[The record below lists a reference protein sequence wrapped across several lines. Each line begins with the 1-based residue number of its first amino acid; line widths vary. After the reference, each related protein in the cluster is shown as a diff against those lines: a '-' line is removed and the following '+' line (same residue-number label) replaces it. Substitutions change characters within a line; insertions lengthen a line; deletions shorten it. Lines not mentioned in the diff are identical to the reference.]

1 MNETIEVIK
10 SRRSIR
16 KYKTQC
22 PTKEELEA
30 VISAG
35 VCAPSGMNLQSAI
48 IVAVTNPEEVNALC
62 ELCAKVRGQK
72 NPYYGAPAVLLV
84 LAESKSDY
92 KLQDGSLVMGN
103 LMNAAHAIGLGTCWI
118 NRLDKVFELPEGK
131 ALLEKWSI
139 KGEYTGIASCV
150 IGYPDE
156 EPQMKP
162 RKENYVYYVE

>member
-1 MNETIEVIK
+1 MNETIELIK

-16 KYKTQC
+16 KYKPVC
-22 PTKEELEA
+22 PSKEELEA

-35 VCAPSGMNLQSAI
+35 VCAPSGMNMQSAV
-48 IVAVTNPEEVNALC
+48 IVAVTNPEQVQYLSLLC
-62 ELCAKVRGQK
+62 ERVRGQK

-84 LAESKSDY
+84 LADENSDY
-92 KLQDGSLVMGN
+92 KVQDGSLVMGN

-131 ALLEKWSI
+131 ALLEKWGI
-139 KGEYTGIASCV
+139 KGRYTGIASCV

-156 EPQMKP
+156 EP
-162 RKENYVYYVE
+162 